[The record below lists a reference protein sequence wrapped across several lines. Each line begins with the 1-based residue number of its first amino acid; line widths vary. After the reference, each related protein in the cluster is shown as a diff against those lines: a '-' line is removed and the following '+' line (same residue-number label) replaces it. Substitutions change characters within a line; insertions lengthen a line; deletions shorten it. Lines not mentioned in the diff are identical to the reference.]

1 MNLSDDEYK
10 DHVSRLRSAINAA
23 PSSAYSHIAHAGTVG
38 GYSPERHAAHEA
50 ILDDAWAELGG
61 DDIPRGRQGLIL
73 GGTPGSGKTS
83 VRESATV
90 PGVGPVKGGF
100 LPIDSDYFKGKL
112 IDAGLAPSLRGFSP
126 MEAAPLMHKESND
139 IAKKFAQRAY
149 DQGTNLAWDY
159 TLRHSTSGPNRLKEF
174 GRYDYTPHGI
184 YVHASP
190 QEALS
195 RVSSRHRDDLGQYME
210 GLHRHG
216 GRYVPP
222 EIITDSVHGTRIAH
236 RDNYD
241 AIAPRL
247 ASSQVFNTSASKQA
261 SRRIRAAY
269 DDLPPLPEGFN
280 IPDDLGSENNTSSAE
295 PWTDSGEFIKYLTDH
310 HGQAPD
316 SISQDNIHGMSPYA
330 LHNWYKDIEKNRG
343 KTPEQLRGE
352 REQSKAKGKEI
363 AESLWGAMFPP
374 EEEEGR
380 KAVQNMDTVNSL
392 MSNGWQPEHIKYD
405 EDDEPYAHYQ
415 HPSGWNITDYG
426 GMYKEIG
433 HAATPGE
440 SHDVI
445 NTSRNIDGQDYREP
459 FGPADAHA
467 HIENQLH
474 GDPEETGG
482 TFQYLTQE
490 DPRIKRYK
498 PRLAHRTWNRYLGWV
513 NRLAGGLT
521 YDDDETS
528 TPGPGKWR
536 FENGVTGER
545 FHLYGPSQGEAWKK
559 YVGQVGCDC
568 HDNPE
573 DHEYGEDEENP
584 LENSYVEKWDDPKQ
598 QYTHLKQLTDPQL
611 FREWSHGYNPE
622 EDPFD
627 PRQFGASR
635 LAMPQGGWYHASPH
649 ELAEGTHLRPGGNQS
664 PFSSSSYHDQ
674 ISDRSAQ
681 GVWVS
686 PSIDDAHQWR
696 TVMEEDGSPPT
707 HVYQVQPHS
716 DPHDHGYDEGHSTN
730 GATVLRKVFD
740 AHDGDL
746 FKHASRTAG
755 LSDQPDD
762 VTGDYSLAE
771 FFQWCAHNHKDADTD
786 SLAQYAA
793 VSGMDTED
801 YLDIYLFLS
810 DDDGMFRQAATGI
823 RQLHNINTVANHLG
837 MDKGSL
843 RTSLMRN
850 EFPSPT
856 HIGGKKGM
864 LWDSLEPWE
873 KWRAKH
879 QNLRQQILAPLPLPE
894 GWADEFKT
902 DKEPQ
907 KLHTAGDIAQSL
919 GLSYSAVKHWFNN
932 PVVTNK
938 PPPPSHQAGSGSTT
952 AHLWDRPDLVQ
963 KWYENYR
970 STVTKGKSPGIPG
983 PVKQTAPAAKAQDSI
998 CPNCFTQ
1005 HAGECL

>member
-1 MNLSDDEYK
+1 MNLSDDEYR
-10 DHVSRLRSAINAA
+10 DHVARLRQAITAA
-23 PSSAYSHIAHAGTVG
+23 PSSAYSHVAHAGNVK

-61 DDIPRGRQGLIL
+61 DDIPKGRQGLIL
-73 GGTPGSGKTS
+73 GGVPGSGKTS

-139 IAKKFAQRAY
+139 IAKKFARRAY

-159 TLRHSTSGPNRLKEF
+159 TLRHSSSGPNRLKEF

-195 RVSSRHRDDLGQYME
+195 RVSNRHRDDLGQYME

-222 EIITDSVHGTRIAH
+222 EIITDSVHGSRIAN

-241 AIAPRL
+241 AIAHRL
-247 ASSQVFNTSASKQA
+247 ASSQIFDTSHPGTRQA
-261 SRRIRAAY
+261 TRA
-269 DDLPPLPEGFN
+269 
-280 IPDDLGSENNTSSAE
+280 
-295 PWTDSGEFIKYLTDH
+295 
-310 HGQAPD
+310 
-316 SISQDNIHGMSPYA
+316 
-330 LHNWYKDIEKNRG
+330 
-343 KTPEQLRGE
+343 
-352 REQSKAKGKEI
+352 
-363 AESLWGAMFPP
+363 
-374 EEEEGR
+374 
-380 KAVQNMDTVNSL
+380 
-392 MSNGWQPEHIKYD
+392 
-405 EDDEPYAHYQ
+405 
-415 HPSGWNITDYG
+415 WN
-426 GMYKEIG
+426 
-433 HAATPGE
+433 H
-440 SHDVI
+440 
-445 NTSRNIDGQDYREP
+445 
-459 FGPADAHA
+459 
-467 HIENQLH
+467 
-474 GDPEETGG
+474 
-482 TFQYLTQE
+482 
-490 DPRIKRYK
+490 
-498 PRLAHRTWNRYLGWV
+498 YLGWV

-536 FENGVTGER
+536 FENGATGER
-545 FHLYGPSQGEAWKK
+545 FHIYGPSQDEAWKK
-559 YVGQVGCDC
+559 YVSQVGCDC

-573 DHEYGEDEENP
+573 DHEYGEDEEDP
-584 LENSYVEKWDDPKQ
+584 LGNAYVEKWDDPKQ

-611 FREWSHGYNPE
+611 FKEWSSGYDPE
-622 EDPFD
+622 TDPFD

-635 LAMPQGGWYHASPH
+635 TAARYKMDSSITVHHHSPDETAGLAQEVLDQDGPYSLWDGLKSTGADTVARDPSGKIHGIMAVSDFDDVKGMPENRYSVANINTSIEAPAGTGARLLQEAARRALADGKELGVHYVENHA
-649 ELAEGTHLRPGGNQS
+649 
-664 PFSSSSYHDQ
+664 
-674 ISDRSAQ
+674 RSWWSAMGANLNGSV
-681 GVWVS
+681 GVWS
-686 PSIDDAHQWR
+686 PEGHRALALGEPIP
-696 TVMEEDGSPPT
+696 VPYDGMVLDTLTRKMKEPGP
-707 HVYQVQPHS
+707 Y
-716 DPHDHGYDEGHSTN
+716 DLEDEGHIGRFPGTARYDAQQRFDDDDWDDDDLLGRVHPNVSGVQPNEHGSYVGWAPSTN
-730 GATVLRKVFD
+730 DPR
-740 AHDGDL
+740 
-746 FKHASRTAG
+746 HASRTAG
-755 LSDQPDD
+755 LSDEPDD

-771 FFQWCAHNHKDADTD
+771 FFQWCAHNRKDADQH
-786 SLAQYAA
+786 SLAEYAA
-793 VSGMDTED
+793 VSGMDNEN

-810 DDDGMFRQAATGI
+810 DDDGMFRQAATSLQ
-823 RQLHNINTVANHLG
+823 QLHNINNVANHLG

-879 QNLRQQILAPLPLPE
+879 QDLRQQILAPSPLPE

-902 DKEPQ
+902 NKEPQ
-907 KLHTAGDIAQSL
+907 KLHTAEDIAQSL
-919 GLSYSAVKHWFNN
+919 GLSYSAVKHWFNS

-938 PPPPSHQAGSGSTT
+938 PPPPSHQAGTGFTA

-983 PVKQTAPAAKAQDSI
+983 PVKQTAPAVKAQDSM